1 MGFYPIA
8 LELEGRPCL
17 VVGGGAV
24 AERKV
29 EALLEAG
36 ARVTVV
42 SPTVTPHLASWAHEG
57 KIHRVARAWERGD
70 LAGHALVF
78 VATDDG
84 AVNAEVASE
93 GRRGGVWVNAADDP
107 DHCDFILPSVLRRGA
122 LTVTVSTGGTSP
134 ALARAIREE
143 LETYFTD
150 DYRVLARLAGEARC
164 ALRGSGAAADADA
177 WRRALDPALRRLI
190 VEGREDE
197 ARARLLGRLREAAC
211 A

>member
-1 MGFYPIA
+1 ALRMGFFPVG
-8 LELEGRPCL
+8 LGVGGRPWL
-17 VVGGGAV
+17 VVGGRGGAGRQVGALVGGGGGGAV
-24 AERKV
+24 LGPDVA
-29 EALLEAG
+29 
-36 ARVTVV
+36 
-42 SPTVTPHLASWAHEG
+42 PHLASWAHEG

-150 DYRVLARLAGEARC
+150 DYR
-164 ALRGSGAAADADA
+164 
-177 WRRALDPALRRLI
+177 
-190 VEGREDE
+190 
-197 ARARLLGRLREAAC
+197 
-211 A
+211 